1 MNFKFFTIAFLINV
15 IFLNA
20 QTLPLPDHVI
30 IVMLENKGYTQ
41 IIGSSNAPY
50 INSLISDPH
59 CALFSD
65 SHGITHP
72 SQPNYLE
79 LFSGNNQG
87 VVNDNQSL
95 NTPYSTCNLAY
106 SLISH
111 GYTFKGFSESLPSA
125 GSLVFSSGNY
135 VQRHCPWASWIGT
148 GTNQI
153 SANVHQPYTSFP
165 AVSSYSTLPTVSFII
180 PDNSHNMHD
189 PVLTAS
195 TGVANGDTW
204 LSNNIP
210 NIITWVKSHNSLL
223 IIQYDEDESLTGGA
237 TVNKIPTM
245 FIGSM
250 VQGGTYNNTF
260 THYGLLRT
268 IEDMYSLPICG
279 SSITETAITNCWIT
293 TATGIQNNENS
304 FDISL
309 FPNPANEVLNVT
321 INSKNNESFD
331 LAIADV
337 TGKIVKRESYRLA
350 KSFNDLQVDVKDLS
364 KGIYSISLKTQSGI
378 ENRKFIIE

>member
-1 MNFKFFTIAFLINV
+1 MNLKFLTAVFLLKTV
-15 IFLNA
+15 FFNA
-20 QTLPLPDHVI
+20 QTLPLPDHII
-30 IVMLENKGYTQ
+30 IVMMENKGYTQ

-72 SQPNYLE
+72 SQPNYLQ

-87 VVNDNQSL
+87 VVDDTQSS

-125 GSLVFSSGNY
+125 GNLIFSSGNY
-135 VQRHCPWASWIGT
+135 VQRHCPWASWVGT

-153 SANVHQPYTSFP
+153 NANLHQPYTSLP
-165 AVSSYSTLPTVSFII
+165 SVSNYSTLPTVSFII
-180 PDNSHNMHD
+180 PDNSHNMHN
-189 PVLTAS
+189 PTLVSATAI
-195 TGVANGDTW
+195 ANGDTW
-204 LSNNIP
+204 LSTNIP
-210 NIITWVKSHNSLL
+210 NLVSWVKSHNSLL

-237 TVNKIPTM
+237 TINKIPTM

-279 SSITETAITNCWIT
+279 SSSTETAISNCWIS
-293 TATGIQNNENS
+293 TATGIQNKENT

-309 FPNPANEVLNVT
+309 FPNPANEVLNLT
-321 INSKNNESFD
+321 INAKNSENVD
-331 LAIADV
+331 LTIADV
-337 TGKIVKRESYRLA
+337 TGKIVKTESYNLA
-350 KSFNDLQVDVKDLS
+350 KSFNDFQVDVKDLS
-364 KGIYSISLKTQSGI
+364 KGMYSISFKTPSGI
-378 ENRKFIIE
+378 ENRKFIVE

>member
-1 MNFKFFTIAFLINV
+1 M
-15 IFLNA
+15 
-20 QTLPLPDHVI
+20 HV
-30 IVMLENKGYTQ
+30 
-41 IIGSSNAPY
+41 
-50 INSLISDPH
+50 
-59 CALFSD
+59 
-65 SHGITHP
+65 
-72 SQPNYLE
+72 
-79 LFSGNNQG
+79 
-87 VVNDNQSL
+87 
-95 NTPYSTCNLAY
+95 
-106 SLISH
+106 
-111 GYTFKGFSESLPSA
+111 
-125 GSLVFSSGNY
+125 
-135 VQRHCPWASWIGT
+135 
-148 GTNQI
+148 
-153 SANVHQPYTSFP
+153 
-165 AVSSYSTLPTVSFII
+165 
-180 PDNSHNMHD
+180 
-189 PVLTAS
+189 
-195 TGVANGDTW
+195 VANGDTW